1 MSRKK
6 IALVNVF
13 FPPQS
18 IGGATRVVEDNFD
31 LLVERYAEDFDLVVF
46 TSDAEM
52 HEKPHQL
59 ECYLHKG
66 VRVYRSSVLFRE
78 HMDWYAWD
86 KEMGELFDRFLEFE
100 RPDKIHFHCVQRLTG
115 SIVETAMERGIPYFV
130 TLHDAW
136 WISDF
141 QFLVD
146 EEGKVYPQ
154 GHPDPYEKIAFPKG
168 ITFDESNRRKLY
180 LAKLL
185 QGAEKLFSV
194 SESFKK
200 LYEKNGVTNI
210 AVTKNGISSRIEWK
224 KKETS
229 HTERVVCGHVGNI
242 SAHKGYDI
250 LKKAIR
256 KVQPKNLEFFFV
268 DHSREEGYRREERWG
283 RVSVTFIGPVKQREI
298 ADLYRTFDVLFAPS
312 IWPES
317 FGLVTREA
325 AACGCWIVA
334 SDLGG
339 IGEDVT
345 DGKNGF
351 VIEPTVEAL
360 ERVLQAID
368 RDTKRYKEIAKFDTI
383 RYADE
388 QVEELVKYYKVE
400 NE

>member
-1 MSRKK
+1 MNRKK

-18 IGGATRVVEDNFD
+18 IGGATRVIEDNFD
-31 LLVERYAEDFDLVVF
+31 LLVERYADDFELVVF
-46 TSDAEM
+46 TSDSEM
-52 HEKPHQL
+52 HDKPYEL

-78 HMDWYAWD
+78 HMDWHAWD
-86 KEMGELFDRFLEFE
+86 QKMGELFDRFLEFE
-100 RPDKIHFHCVQRLTG
+100 QPDKIHFHCVQRLTG
-115 SIVETAMERGIPYFV
+115 SIVETAMNRDIPYFI

-154 GHPDPYEKIAFPKG
+154 GHPDPYEEIALPSG

-180 LAKLL
+180 LSKLL
-185 QGAEKLFSV
+185 QRAEKLFSV
-194 SESFKK
+194 SESFKDI
-200 LYEKNGVTNI
+200 YERNGITNI
-210 AVTKNGISSRIEWK
+210 ATIRNGISRKIEWR

-229 HTERVVCGHVGNI
+229 YTDRVVCGQVGNI
-242 SAHKGYDI
+242 SPHKGYEI
-250 LKKAIR
+250 LKEAIWI
-256 KVQPKNLEFFFV
+256 VQPENLEFIFV
-268 DHSREEGYRREERWG
+268 DHSKEEGYQHKESWG
-283 RVSVTFIGPVKQREI
+283 RVPITFIGPVKQKDI
-298 ADLYRTFDVLFAPS
+298 VNLYQKLDVLFAPS

-325 AACGCWIVA
+325 AACGCWVVA
-334 SDLGG
+334 SNLGG

-345 DGKNGF
+345 DGENGF
-351 VIEPTVEAL
+351 VIEPTVKAL
-360 ERVLQAID
+360 TKVLQAID
-368 RDTKRYKEIAKFDTI
+368 QNSRKYKKIAQFGTI

-388 QVEELVKYYKVE
+388 QVKKLVRYY
-400 NE
+400 ND